1 MALIDRVHVARRF
14 QKSIK
19 IDTDLRDPR
28 ALEGFVC
35 PKSSGDVLLTMARH
49 AQEAQQ
55 TAFTWTGPYGS
66 GKSSLAL
73 AVCALLSSNTRIRSD
88 ALASVGK
95 AVGNAY
101 GKAFPPGTKGWHVLP
116 IVGQRAA
123 LSEIIGTALST
134 RGLVSEAP
142 KKWNDDLVIR
152 AIEKLL
158 GGRREVH
165 GGLILIL
172 DEMGKCLEGAAQ
184 DNFDL
189 YLLQRIAELANRSK
203 GRFIF
208 VGILHQAFEE
218 YSQRVARDLRDEW
231 AKIQGRFVDLVVN
244 SGGDEQLDLL
254 TRALQSER
262 PPKHQAA
269 IADAIAVEVRKGRAG
284 ASATLSETLAKCWP
298 LHPVVACLLGPLSRR
313 RFGQNQRS
321 LFGFLNSAEPFG
333 FQEFL
338 RDAGD
343 KDLFRPD
350 RLWEYLR
357 SNLEPSILASPDG
370 HRWSMA
376 VEAVERCLAVA
387 PSPLHCQILK
397 TVALLDLFRERSGL
411 SASELVVIQCCTA
424 PKAEIV
430 AALKDLQTWSF
441 IAYRRHL
448 NAYAVHAGSDFDM
461 EQALADALET
471 IREVD
476 FEQLRSLAGLQPVLA
491 KRHYH
496 AFGALRWFD
505 VDIIPLSAVTT
516 AHKTRRRLRGAIGE
530 FLLAVP
536 SGNESPAD
544 ASKICQEAVDQSDG
558 FTLVGLSSSAW
569 EITQLARE
577 FLGISKISEER
588 PELAGDAVARRE
600 VLARLADIRSRL
612 EASLQKMFET
622 AKWHRQGEKPGAF
635 SYAQI
640 NTLTSDLADKKYE
653 QSPKLPNELLNRQEP
668 SSNAISAQKALL
680 KFMVLKEGQPRL
692 GIDGFPAEGGLFD
705 SVLANSHLYQE
716 IDGAWKFAVP
726 PKRSDKCNLRPAWN
740 AAEEYL
746 KNNMGRPVT
755 AEELYAEWNRAPIGL
770 KEGLLPV
777 LLVSFFA
784 ANREKLAFYRE
795 GIFQARFSDLDID
808 YLAAD
813 AKSIQVRWMDLSKT
827 SRNLLE
833 GLAEIVRELDI
844 ENPLVHLKPIDVAR
858 GLVAVHE
865 VLPPWSR
872 RTMRLSA
879 NALRIRMLFKH
890 AADPNKFVFDD
901 IPALLGEDGSSP
913 DVIVE
918 YVKDG
923 LRELTRAYPNML
935 ARLREMMLTELHVP
949 NATPRALADLR
960 ARAENIKDLNGDFR
974 LNAFVNRLGTFSG
987 SDIDMEGL
995 ASLTTNKPSRD
1006 WTDVDLDTAAIE
1018 IADFSQRFVRSES
1031 YAHVKGRPD
1040 KRQAMAVVVGLN
1052 GRSTPVSGD
1061 FSIAD
1066 ADRQTVDELIAKVE
1080 ETLLNVDGGT
1090 RETILAALAEI
1101 SAKYLGLQKPAKRS
1115 NHAVARV

>member
-19 IDTDLRDPR
+19 IDADLRDPR

-35 PKSSGDVLLTMARH
+35 PKSSCDVLLTMARH

-55 TAFTWTGPYGS
+55 TAFTWTGPYGT

-73 AVCALLSSNTRIRSD
+73 ALCSLLSGNARIRSD
-88 ALASVGK
+88 ALSAVGK
-95 AVGNAY
+95 VVGNAY
-101 GKAFPPGTKGWHVLP
+101 GRAFPPGTKGWHVLP

-123 LSEIIGTALST
+123 LSEILGTALVA
-134 RGLVSEAP
+134 RGLVSDAP
-142 KKWNDDLVIR
+142 KKWNDDLVIH
-152 AIEKLL
+152 AIEKQLS
-158 GGRREVH
+158 GRREVH

-203 GRFIF
+203 GRLIF

-262 PPKHQAA
+262 PPKHQVA
-269 IADAIAVEVRKGRAG
+269 IAEAIAIEVRKGRAG
-284 ASATLSETLAKCWP
+284 ASANLSETLAKCWP

-387 PSPLHCQILK
+387 PSPLHTQILK

-411 SASELVVIQCCTA
+411 SASELVVVQCCTA

-430 AALKDLQTWSF
+430 AAIKDLQTWSF

-448 NAYAVHAGSDFDM
+448 DAYAVHAGSDFDM

-505 VDIIPLSAVTT
+505 VDIIPLSAVPT

-536 SGNESPAD
+536 SGNESPSD
-544 ASKICQEAVDQSDG
+544 ATKVCQEAVDQGDG
-558 FTLVGLSSSAW
+558 FTLVGLSASAW

-622 AKWHRQGEKPGAF
+622 AKWHLQGEKPSSFG
-635 SYAQI
+635 YAQI

-680 KFMVLKEGQPRL
+680 KLMVLREGQPRL
-692 GIDGFPAEGGLFD
+692 GIEGFPAEGGLFD
-705 SVLANSHLYQE
+705 SILASSHLYQE
-716 IDGAWKFAVP
+716 IDGALKFAVP
-726 PKRSDKCNLRPAWN
+726 PKRSDKCNLRPAWI

-746 KNNMGRPVT
+746 KKHMARPVT
-755 AEELYAEWNRAPIGL
+755 AEELYGEWNRAPIGV

-833 GLAEIVRELDI
+833 GLAEIVRELDT
-844 ENPLVHLKPIDVAR
+844 ENALVHLKPIDVAR

-913 DVIVE
+913 EIIVE

-949 NATPRALADLR
+949 NATPRALLDLR
-960 ARAENIKDLNGDFR
+960 ERAENIKDLNGDFR

-995 ASLTTNKPSRD
+995 ASLATNKPSRD

-1066 ADRQTVDELIAKVE
+1066 ADRKMVDGLIARVE

-1115 NHAVARV
+1115 NHSAARA